1 MLPASPGD
9 RMLVCSDGLSGEL
22 DAAAIRRV
30 LTSEADPQDAAEQPV
45 QEAPAN
51 GGRDN
56 VTAIVIDALAVIQHD
71 PMDTLPRANE
81 RAALVGIVDDELDID
96 TVPRKSPR
104 QRSHGGNRQ

>member
-1 MLPASPGD
+1 M
-9 RMLVCSDGLSGEL
+9 
-22 DAAAIRRV
+22 
-30 LTSEADPQDAAEQPV
+30 
-45 QEAPAN
+45 
-51 GGRDN
+51 
-56 VTAIVIDALAVIQHD
+56 IDALAVIQHD